1 MLHMRPFTAS
11 VIASALTLLPAC
23 GVARAQTWD
32 TLPFSIGERLTY
44 RVHVGRTGGTGEA
57 VMAVTGPVDVRG
69 VGTEL
74 LSFDVT
80 ARVGPVRVANRS
92 RSWIDPRRMSALRF
106 WKHESRPLGHS
117 DQSVEIDGV
126 NRRWTEGDGATGTTL
141 SDAPLDELSF
151 IYFLRTLPLA
161 PGAALQV
168 NRHFD
173 PARNPT
179 EITVLGAD
187 TVTIGAVRVPATI
200 VEMRVRD
207 AERFGG
213 SGAIRLT
220 LSDDRCRIP
229 LRMESSIPIAGKVV
243 LTLTS
248 YDGPAG
254 SCAGV
259 LRPREASAS
268 AP

>member
-1 MLHMRPFTAS
+1 MRSLTRLLI
-11 VIASALTLLPAC
+11 VLTLAPALHSA
-23 GVARAQTWD
+23 GAQGD
-32 TLPFSIGERLTY
+32 DSLPFGIGERLTY
-44 RVHVGRTGGTGEA
+44 RVHVGRTGSTGEA

-69 VGTEL
+69 VGAEL

-80 ARVGPVRVANRS
+80 TRVGLVRVTDRS
-92 RSWIDPRRMSALRF
+92 KSWLDPHRMSALQF
-106 WKHESRPLGHS
+106 WKQESRPFGHS
-117 DQSVEIDGV
+117 DQSVEIDGA
-126 NRRWTEGDGATGTTL
+126 NRRWSESDGTSGTTL

-161 PGAALQV
+161 PGASMEL

-179 EITVLGAD
+179 TVRVVRAD
-187 TVTIGAVRVPATI
+187 TVTVGDLRVPATV

-207 AERFGG
+207 AARYGDA

-220 LSDDRCRIP
+220 FSDDRCHIP
-229 LRMESSIPIAGKVV
+229 LRMESQMPVVGAVV

-248 YDGPAG
+248 YDGVAASCTSALRAG
-254 SCAGV
+254 AV
-259 LRPREASAS
+259 ALVR